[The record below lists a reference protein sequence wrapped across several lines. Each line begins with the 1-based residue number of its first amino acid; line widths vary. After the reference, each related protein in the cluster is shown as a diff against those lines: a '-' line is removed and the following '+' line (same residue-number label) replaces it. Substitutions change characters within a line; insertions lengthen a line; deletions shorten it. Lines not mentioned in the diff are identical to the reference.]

1 MLLEGYFLSED
12 DKSSSNSNTDS
23 NVTVQN
29 SSEMNAAAKNSPD
42 AARAQ
47 AASSEKN
54 KLRDTQKYIEGKAEV
69 KSGAGKIRDAIKE
82 YNRDKADA
90 IKARARAARQ
100 STSNNNKPPQGD
112 STVLTSS
119 ASPYA
124 DIFEDYDIM
133 NEDDTNDL
141 ISSVDDNGATNPQ
154 NSDTDFFIDNDGE
167 NKDNA
172 KPTENNILK
181 EKDLNES
188 TSFNFFY

>member
-1 MLLEGYFLSED
+1 
-12 DKSSSNSNTDS
+12 
-23 NVTVQN
+23 
-29 SSEMNAAAKNSPD
+29 
-42 AARAQ
+42 
-47 AASSEKN
+47 
-54 KLRDTQKYIEGKAEV
+54 
-69 KSGAGKIRDAIKE
+69 
-82 YNRDKADA
+82 
-90 IKARARAARQ
+90 
-100 STSNNNKPPQGD
+100 
-112 STVLTSS
+112 
-119 ASPYA
+119 
-124 DIFEDYDIM
+124 M